1 MTGVPTAR
9 GHLCLRW
16 AGGVSAGI
24 GGWARDGAETQDT
37 GACRSSQ
44 TARVRPYDRLRMRS
58 RAAIA
63 AAGLALALG
72 ACGGGDEPPAP
83 ATRSAAPTAVP
94 AAPPA
99 LRVRFRASD
108 GKPVKGVY
116 RPAGAGAAAV
126 VLVNGLV
133 GGPDQWDAFTPY
145 LHDAGFATLA
155 FDGRGGVD
163 EAELVK
169 EVGGAV
175 AFLRRR
181 RDVDAG
187 RLGIVGSSV
196 GASTA
201 VLAMTGPERRRLRAA
216 VALSPPAAPV
226 LDALAQNDRY
236 HPRNVLFM
244 SDHREQASVKPL
256 TRGAIGS
263 RMAVSE
269 LVGHGVALLESD
281 ANRRIALDWLEQH
294 LD

>member
-1 MTGVPTAR
+1 
-9 GHLCLRW
+9 
-16 AGGVSAGI
+16 
-24 GGWARDGAETQDT
+24 
-37 GACRSSQ
+37 
-44 TARVRPYDRLRMRS
+44 MRS

-83 ATRSAAPTAVP
+83 ATRSPAPIATRAAVP
-94 AAPPA
+94 ATPPA
-99 LRVRFRASD
+99 RRVRFRASD

-116 RPAGAGAAAV
+116 RAAGSSAAAV

-163 EAELVK
+163 EAGLVK

-181 RDVDAG
+181 RDVDAR
-187 RLGIVGSSV
+187 RLGVVGSSV

-201 VLAMTGPERRRLRAA
+201 LLAMTGPDRRRLRAA

-226 LDALAQNDRY
+226 LEALAHNDRY
-236 HPRNVLFM
+236 HPRNVLFV
-244 SDHREQASVKPL
+244 SDQREEASVKSL

-263 RMAVSE
+263 RLAVSE
-269 LVGHGVALLESD
+269 MVGHGVALLEAD
-281 ANRRIALDWLEQH
+281 ANRRVVLDWLEQH